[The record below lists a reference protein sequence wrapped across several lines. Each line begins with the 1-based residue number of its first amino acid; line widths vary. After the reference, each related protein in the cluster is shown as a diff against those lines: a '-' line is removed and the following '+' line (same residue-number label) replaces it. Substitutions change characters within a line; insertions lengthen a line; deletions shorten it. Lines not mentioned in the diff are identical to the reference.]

1 MIFHILLNIL
11 LLFIFIY
18 IKAIWLKVNGLL
30 LTCQINRAIW
40 YVIYL
45 FYLFVCF
52 YSYIMCNT
60 PFVQSIV
67 DSTLQADRCNIMF
80 LLLLFLF
87 IQWSFIVNMNFHR
100 FLKCVGFYFTYCIG
114 IWSKQSNNCLV
125 IDFSL

>member
-1 MIFHILLNIL
+1 MVEL
-11 LLFIFIY
+11 
-18 IKAIWLKVNGLL
+18 V
-30 LTCQINRAIW
+30 TCQMNRAIW

-52 YSYIMCNT
+52 YSYSMCNT

-67 DSTLQADRCNIMF
+67 DSTLQATGAILCF
-80 LLLLFLF
+80 LLLFFYLF
-87 IQWSFIVNMNFHR
+87 IQWSFIVNMTDFHR

-114 IWSKQSNNCLV
+114 IWSNQSNNCLV